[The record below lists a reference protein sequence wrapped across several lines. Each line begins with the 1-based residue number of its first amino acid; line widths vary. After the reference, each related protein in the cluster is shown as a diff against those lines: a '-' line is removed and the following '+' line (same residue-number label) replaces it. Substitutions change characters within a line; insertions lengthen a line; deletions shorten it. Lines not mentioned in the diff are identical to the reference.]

1 MKIFGIML
9 VKNEVDIVGYVLKKA
24 QEWCD
29 KIFILDNGST
39 DGTWELIQSMKN
51 DCITPWKQDFGPF
64 RRGMRA
70 DVFNEF
76 RHLSEPGDWW
86 CYALDADEV
95 YAEDPREFLAKIP
108 NKYLWVFKQDISF
121 RLTREDLS
129 EYSFSGLFEED
140 IDKLKYFAIPCW
152 SEGRFF
158 RYRKNLKWD
167 NGIASQYPL
176 HVGIFAPQRI
186 LVKHYAR
193 RSPQQIE
200 SRIQNRTLTKQN
212 DSVSAW
218 KCEPET
224 LEEALRNRS
233 ELVYFDGDL
242 QKIKKLPVLCKEK
255 QNPIKNFIKRVLIT
269 LGLYN

>member
-95 YAEDPREFLAKIP
+95 YAEDPREFLARIP
-108 NKYLWVFKQDISF
+108 KKYQWVFKQDISF

-140 IDKLKYFAIPCW
+140 IDKLKYFSIPCW

-158 RYRKNLKWD
+158 RYRKNIQWD
-167 NGIASQYPL
+167 NGVASQYPMNI
-176 HVGIFAPQRI
+176 GIMAPEKI
-186 LVKHYAR
+186 LVKHYQY

-200 SRIQNRTLTKQN
+200 KRIKDRAATKKRT
-212 DSVSAW
+212 DVSAW
-218 KCEPET
+218 NRMPET
-224 LEEALRNRS
+224 IEDSLFTRN
-233 ELVYFDGDL
+233 ECIFDENNI
-242 QKIKKLPVLCKEK
+242 KFYKKLKVVDKMK
-255 QNPIKNFIKRVLIT
+255 KNIIKDFLKLILIKLR
-269 LGLYN
+269 LY